1 MLVSTGAVFVTGRDL
16 KFALPGTL
24 SNVQSNYKY
33 TTKLND
39 YHDVN
44 DYVLRLFVKRAQKI

>member
-1 MLVSTGAVFVTGRDL
+1 MLVSTGEVFVTGRDL

-44 DYVLRLFVKRAQKI
+44 DYVLRLFVKRAQNI